1 MSLQPATA
9 SDLIG
14 RIYDCAIE
22 PSRWPQTLAAL
33 CAALDCHVAS
43 LTLLDRSSEP
53 PTLFANFQS
62 GALDPHWVALHAA
75 GNYAAEAMAFFEQA
89 LMQPGID
96 PDTPLVISH
105 IMDAAAYNELRV
117 VKEWAGP
124 QGFCD
129 CMSIV
134 VLDTPGRFAT
144 VDLIRH
150 ERQGLIGATEFAAF
164 RMLAPHLR
172 RAVAISNLLDLQSLE
187 TSALSTAL
195 AKGSIAILL
204 VDRFGA
210 VLHANAAAQ
219 TTLSHGRL
227 LRIEQGALTAAN
239 PHDTAALQHAIAE
252 TAGKLA
258 PSGISGGPFRLQS
271 ADDGV
276 LIHVLP
282 LKHGEAQLAITARPV
297 AAVLLADTRDGLVDS
312 VGALA
317 EVYRLTRS
325 ERRVLEH
332 LAAGRSL
339 AEVVLVFDIQ
349 ISTVRT
355 HLARLFAKTGTRRQ
369 AELVALVARLGHG
382 G

>member
-1 MSLQPATA
+1 MSIAPATA

-22 PSRWPQTLAAL
+22 PSRWQQTLAAM
-33 CAALDCHVAS
+33 CAALNCHVGS
-43 LTLLDRSSEP
+43 LTLLDRSSDP
-53 PTLFANFQS
+53 PTLFGNFQS
-62 GALDPHWVALHAA
+62 GALDPYWAAQHTA

-144 VDLIRH
+144 IDQIRQ
-150 ERQGLIGATEFAAF
+150 ERHGRIGAAEFAAF

-187 TSALSTAL
+187 TTALSTGL

-204 VDRFGA
+204 VDPFGA
-210 VLHANAAAQ
+210 VLHANPSAQ
-219 TTLSHGRL
+219 AMLSHGRT
-227 LRIEQGALTAAN
+227 LRTEQGVLTAASSV
-239 PHDTAALQHAIAE
+239 DTEALQHAIAE

-258 PSGISGGPFRLQS
+258 PSGMPGGPVRLQ
-271 ADDGV
+271 AAEDGV

-282 LKHGEAQLAITARPV
+282 LKLGQAQLAITARPV
-297 AAVLLADTRDGLVDS
+297 AAVLVSDTRGGVADS
-312 VGALA
+312 VAALS
-317 EVYRLTRS
+317 EIYHLTPS

-339 AEVVLVFDIQ
+339 VDVGFVLDVQ
-349 ISTVRT
+349 VSTVRT

-369 AELVALVARLGHG
+369 AKLVALVARLGLG